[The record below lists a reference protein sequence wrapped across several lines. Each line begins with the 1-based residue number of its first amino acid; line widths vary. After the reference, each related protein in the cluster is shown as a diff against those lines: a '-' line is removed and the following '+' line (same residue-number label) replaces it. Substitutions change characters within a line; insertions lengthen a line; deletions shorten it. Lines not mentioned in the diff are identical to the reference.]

1 MSHTDLF
8 SEYIPGHVGC
18 PRAGC
23 EIKLVDVPEMNYL
36 VTDKP
41 YPRGEI
47 HIRGATVFKGYF
59 KDEKNTRDTV
69 DSEGWL
75 ASGDIGFVDHRGCFT
90 IIDRKKNIFKVN
102 RHSYVEWRVLI
113 EHNKNRLIQCSI
125 DLQSYSW
132 LKESTLRQKRSR
144 IS

>member
-1 MSHTDLF
+1 
-8 SEYIPGHVGC
+8 
-18 PRAGC
+18 
-23 EIKLVDVPEMNYL
+23 MNYL

-75 ASGDIGFVDHRGCFT
+75 ASGDIGFVDNRGCFT
-90 IIDRKKNIFKVN
+90 IVDRKKNIFKVKG
-102 RHSYVEWRVLI
+102 SLAA
-113 EHNKNRLIQCSI
+113 CSI
-125 DLQSYSW
+125 DVPY
-132 LKESTLRQKRSR
+132 
-144 IS
+144 